1 MVVPCCLLVLQGML
15 LDTGLQLDAYIL
27 HIQLISNLNDQK
39 EETIWK
45 MQVYTGG

>member
-1 MVVPCCLLVLQGML
+1 ML
-15 LDTGLQLDAYIL
+15 LDNGLQMDAYIP

-45 MQVYTGG
+45 MQMYTGG